1 MSADADYYASARA
14 RGAEDADGDSD
25 GGVVIVE
32 VVAGD
37 AGAGDEGK
45 SAAAVRGGGGAVQ
58 KNKAHRDGHVLNHAT
73 LWVVQLIF
81 AVMHVF
87 SNRALA
93 HLTPTV
99 FCAFRLAI
107 GMPFLAVNARRER
120 RDAPAMTR
128 GMLVWVFPM
137 ACAIGCA
144 YLMVF
149 VCNKRSGASLVA
161 FVQPVMPVST
171 AVFSAVLGL
180 EPFTRLK
187 AYGVFTVF
195 VGTVVALRAYE
206 IFENHGTSAVD
217 VLLLLTQT
225 NSYAAYVVML
235 SRATKD
241 HPYPLTFLFLATF
254 LAEIAIFA
262 IAIPS
267 LIKLDIT
274 AVPASAWGAVIFAGV
289 GSSAVAHSLNSWAI
303 ARVKSVLPTVYSG
316 LQVIFTIILAA
327 IFLNETVG
335 WDQGLGIFVTMI
347 GVSFVARAKYD
358 ESHDARASSHAVN
371 AVNAAADDDDDETAT
386 SHAPSHRDPALRAI
400 TP

>member
-1 MSADADYYASARA
+1 MSTTRIARDGGADARAS
-14 RGAEDADGDSD
+14 
-25 GGVVIVE
+25 
-32 VVAGD
+32 GD
-37 AGAGDEGK
+37 AVIAI
-45 SAAAVRGGGGAVQ
+45 VRDDSGVDDGGGGNSR
-58 KNKAHRDGHVLNHAT
+58 KSKAHVRGHVVNHAA
-73 LWVVQLIF
+73 LWLVQLIF

-93 HLTPTV
+93 HVTPTV
-99 FCAFRLAI
+99 FCAFRLAV

-120 RDAPAMTR
+120 RDAPGMTR
-128 GMLVWVFPM
+128 GMVLWVFPM

-161 FVQPVMPVST
+161 FVQPVMPVSAAT
-171 AVFSAVLGL
+171 LSAMLGL

-187 AYGVFTVF
+187 AYGVFVVF

-347 GVSFVARAKYD
+347 GVSLVARAKYD
-358 ESHDARASSHAVN
+358 ESHDARASIHAE
-371 AVNAAADDDDDETAT
+371 NAAADADDDADDTV
-386 SHAPSHRDPALRAI
+386 AP
-400 TP
+400 